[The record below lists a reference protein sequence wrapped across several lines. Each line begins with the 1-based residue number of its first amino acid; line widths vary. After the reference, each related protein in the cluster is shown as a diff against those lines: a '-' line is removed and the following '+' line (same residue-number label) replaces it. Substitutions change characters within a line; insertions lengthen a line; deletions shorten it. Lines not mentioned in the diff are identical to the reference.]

1 MYVTIVRLIRKVKL
15 KPTILSNF
23 QGRTA
28 HLLWFSITITLIKVN
43 GAHFPPDADSIT
55 SVGDAEANTKLPTVS
70 TTNQLY
76 QFRARPKSNQIELLN
91 IPKITQIIIFFFN
104 ACRYARFHISICW
117 PKITQVLKKILI
129 QDKKYL
135 VAKILFS
142 RVAGPFLHPS
152 FPTVSPFGFV
162 LKKDDDFRLIPYL
175 FLSSNIYRIRKHR
188 LSIYVASK
196 NKKIKLNAYA

>member
-1 MYVTIVRLIRKVKL
+1 MVQYYYHFNQGQRCTFSTRCRFNHICRGCGSKHQASNCFNNKSALLVQGKTIIKL
-15 KPTILSNF
+15 DRI
-23 QGRTA
+23 
-28 HLLWFSITITLIKVN
+28 IKHTKN
-43 GAHFPPDADSIT
+43 YPD
-55 SVGDAEANTKLPTVS
+55 
-70 TTNQLY
+70 Y
-76 QFRARPKSNQIELLN
+76 H
-91 IPKITQIIIFFFN
+91 FFFN
-104 ACRYARFHISICW
+104 ACRYARFHITICW

-129 QDKKYL
+129 RDKKYL